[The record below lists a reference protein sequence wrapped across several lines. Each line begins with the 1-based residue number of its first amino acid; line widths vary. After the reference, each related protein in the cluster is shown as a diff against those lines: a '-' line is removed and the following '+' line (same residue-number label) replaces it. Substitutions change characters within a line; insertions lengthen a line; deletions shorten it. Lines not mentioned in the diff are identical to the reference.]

1 MAVPPGKLVVT
12 DLCKTFE
19 GVGDPLQILT
29 GVNLQMERGD
39 AIAVTGPSGSGK
51 STLLYILGTLD
62 TPSSGSVSIL
72 DRDPFALNAKEL
84 SWFRSESVG
93 FIFQDHHLL
102 PQLSVL
108 ENVVLPMLV
117 GTGADDHV
125 ARAKELLER
134 VGLSERLSHRPAKLS
149 GGERQRVAVCR
160 ALINQPALVLADE
173 PTGNLDPETAGI
185 IGKLLLEIASE
196 QSAMLV
202 CVTHSRE
209 LAGTFPR
216 ELKLRSGKL
225 VEDSQTATAL

>member
-1 MAVPPGKLVVT
+1 
-12 DLCKTFE
+12 
-19 GVGDPLQILT
+19 
-29 GVNLQMERGD
+29 
-39 AIAVTGPSGSGK
+39 
-51 STLLYILGTLD
+51 
-62 TPSSGSVSIL
+62 
-72 DRDPFALNAKEL
+72 
-84 SWFRSESVG
+84 
-93 FIFQDHHLL
+93 
-102 PQLSVL
+102 
-108 ENVVLPMLV
+108 MLV

>member
-12 DLCKTFE
+12 DLCKTFD

-62 TPSSGSVSIL
+62 TPTSGSVSIL
-72 DRDPFALNAKEL
+72 DRDPFALNTKDL

-134 VGLSERLSHRPAKLS
+134 VGLSERLNHRPAKLS

-173 PTGNLDPETAGI
+173 PTGNLDPETAGV

-196 QSAMLV
+196 QGAMLV

-225 VEDSQTATAL
+225 VEDTQTATA

>member
-1 MAVPPGKLVVT
+1 MTVPPGKLIVT
-12 DLCKTFE
+12 DLCKTYE
-19 GVGDPLQILT
+19 GVKEPLQILK
-29 GVNLQMERGD
+29 GVNLQMDRGE
-39 AIAVTGPSGSGK
+39 AAAVTGPSGCGK

-62 TPSSGSVSIL
+62 TPTSGSVSIL
-72 DRDPFALNAKEL
+72 DRNPFALGPKEL

-117 GTGADDHV
+117 GTGADNHIV
-125 ARAKELLER
+125 RAKELLDR
-134 VGLSERLSHRPAKLS
+134 VGLAERLHHRPARLS

-173 PTGNLDPETAGI
+173 PTGNLDPTTAET
-185 IGKLLLEIASE
+185 IGKLLLEVASE
-196 QSAMLV
+196 QSTMLI

-209 LAGTFPR
+209 LAESFPR
-216 ELKLRSGKL
+216 ELKLRDGKL
-225 VEDSQTATAL
+225 VEDTQTASV